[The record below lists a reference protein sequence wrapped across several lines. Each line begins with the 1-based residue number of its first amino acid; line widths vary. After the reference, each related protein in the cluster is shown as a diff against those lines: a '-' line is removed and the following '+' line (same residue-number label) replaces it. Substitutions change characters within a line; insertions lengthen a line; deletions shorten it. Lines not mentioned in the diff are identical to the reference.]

1 MKERCCH
8 KLHTIEGAYWPCSYL
23 MEINMKLKDMFY
35 YEMLTPEGKATFLH
49 EYVHFLQDISLSS
62 NLFAFDIAI
71 RFLLSF
77 TEILVENGHTVP
89 QHIDLA
95 TYASENKNLKLA
107 ILNAEREIDSF
118 INGLGKENELKV
130 FNPAIVDEDILKEYI
145 LDFANT
151 WNINEYSGCLSDED
165 LKRYTEICAFKCDGL
180 QIYED
185 YIIGKNDI
193 MESMASLI
201 ERGVYPEIEDVLPE
215 YPYKVVEKVCKAV
228 YPKINEI
235 WQMVCI
241 CEVSLMAKNP
251 GVYLYN
257 LLTRM
262 AEKDFLPKN
271 PNDFVVFLKN
281 ENMYLELKE
290 HTAIINKRINIAFD
304 RLLNFYSDGI
314 ICDGLSLI
322 KNRIN
327 SAYVI
332 REKHFVF
339 ISYLVFFKYAPMD
352 AAEPF
357 LAYLFENLGTPM
369 IVDNQK
375 VIHNGVKDDAIFAY
389 LGYFSLYVILQRY
402 AFTQSEKEQKCFL
415 CEFCKKHGQ
424 KEYNEEMCEKKP
436 WLQAFKEGK
445 VCVFGVIWHSH
456 ITSKV

>member
-1 MKERCCH
+1 
-8 KLHTIEGAYWPCSYL
+8 
-23 MEINMKLKDMFY
+23 
-35 YEMLTPEGKATFLH
+35 
-49 EYVHFLQDISLSS
+49 
-62 NLFAFDIAI
+62 
-71 RFLLSF
+71 
-77 TEILVENGHTVP
+77 
-89 QHIDLA
+89 
-95 TYASENKNLKLA
+95 
-107 ILNAEREIDSF
+107 
-118 INGLGKENELKV
+118 
-130 FNPAIVDEDILKEYI
+130 
-145 LDFANT
+145 
-151 WNINEYSGCLSDED
+151 
-165 LKRYTEICAFKCDGL
+165 
-180 QIYED
+180 
-185 YIIGKNDI
+185 
-193 MESMASLI
+193 
-201 ERGVYPEIEDVLPE
+201 
-215 YPYKVVEKVCKAV
+215 
-228 YPKINEI
+228 
-235 WQMVCI
+235 
-241 CEVSLMAKNP
+241 
-251 GVYLYN
+251 
-257 LLTRM
+257 
-262 AEKDFLPKN
+262 
-271 PNDFVVFLKN
+271 
-281 ENMYLELKE
+281 MYLELKE

-339 ISYLVFFKYAPMD
+339 ISYLVFFKYVPMD

-402 AFTQSEKEQKCFL
+402 AFSQSEKEPKCFL

-445 VCVFGVIWHSH
+445 VCVFGVIWHRH